1 LRTASILFGVSV
13 FALVLLAAAVV
24 LLAAAEWPR
33 LAARLGADAF
43 ATRRRARRKARLRV
57 IRTPPDES
65 DEFARSVQRDL
76 AALPTID
83 PRDADKRR

>member
-1 LRTASILFGVSV
+1 M
-13 FALVLLAAAVV
+13 FAVVLLAAAVV

-33 LAARLGADAF
+33 LSARLGGDAF
-43 ATRRRARRKARLRV
+43 ASRRRARRKARLRV

-76 AALPTID
+76 ASLPTID
-83 PRDADKRR
+83 ERDAKKR